1 MSINPSTSAVSVT
14 STAVLVI
21 DDATT
26 PTGRAE
32 DGRVTYELFNAG
44 PNTCFLGAS
53 DVTTASGIPLPANAS
68 RTISIRHRGKLYAR
82 CASSNTSDV
91 RVLLVP

>member
-21 DDATT
+21 DDETT
-26 PTGRAE
+26 PAGRSE

-53 DVTTASGIPLPANAS
+53 DVTTANGIPLPANAS
-68 RTISIRHRGKLYAR
+68 RTISIRHHGKLYAR
-82 CASSNTSDV
+82 CASATTTDV